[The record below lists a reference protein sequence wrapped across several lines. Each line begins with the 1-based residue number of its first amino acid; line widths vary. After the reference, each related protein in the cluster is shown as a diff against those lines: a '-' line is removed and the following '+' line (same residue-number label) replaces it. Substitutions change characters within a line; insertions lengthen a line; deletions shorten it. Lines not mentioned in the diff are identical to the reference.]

1 MVTEYDGK
9 EPHAPARPGLGW
21 RTIVKALSSAI
32 LLAITLAC
40 AAQPTL
46 PIITITSPQQD
57 EQVKGTIT
65 LKVDLETASGRLDE
79 FQLWLDGAQVG
90 IPDPGKMGKKH
101 GFELA
106 MDTALLA
113 EGKHTLIAKARSEG
127 EKAEWAE
134 ETVSFLVDNQ
144 PLKLNLV
151 IDPPDPKQGQ
161 AFFLKVYANK
171 PLDELSVDFME
182 QKPQFFPTQ
191 DGSYIAALGA
201 RPSSAVGD
209 YPISVNVTA
218 NGKPKTLSGSIHLV
232 SGKFL
237 HETIDM
243 PVATSAKVLG
253 RTEEQKAAEQE
264 EIVSTVTKVEPEL
277 YEKGALVMPVEGR
290 LTSPFYI
297 TRKFSDGN
305 GESHNGVDYAAPE
318 GTPIVA
324 DGAGIVRLARE
335 HIARGKFV
343 LIDHGRGWFS
353 ILQHMSEI
361 DVEEGQ
367 MVEKGQLVGKVG
379 MTGYANGDHLHWEMR
394 LNRWCV
400 DPRQFLTHGF
410 EY

>member
-1 MVTEYDGK
+1 MKSFV
-9 EPHAPARPGLGW
+9 
-21 RTIVKALSSAI
+21 SMI
-32 LLAITLAC
+32 LMAITLAC
-40 AAQPTL
+40 AAQSAMPD
-46 PIITITSPQQD
+46 ITIASPGQD
-57 EQVKGTIT
+57 EQVKGTIA
-65 LKVDLETASGRLDE
+65 LKIDLEVRSGRLGE
-79 FQLWLDGAQVG
+79 FQLWLDGKQVG
-90 IPDPGKMGKKH
+90 IPDPGKMTRKH
-101 GFELA
+101 GFELT
-106 MDTALLA
+106 MDTTVLA
-113 EGKHTLIAKARSEG
+113 EGKHTLTAMARCDG
-127 EKAEWAE
+127 EKSQWAE
-134 ETVSFLVDNQ
+134 KSVTFVVDNQ

-161 AFFLKVYANK
+161 AFFLKVYTNK

-201 RPSSAVGD
+201 RPSFAGGD
-209 YPISVNVTA
+209 YPISVAVTVNSKLTA
-218 NGKPKTLSGSIHLV
+218 LAGSIHLV
-232 SGKFL
+232 SGKFMK
-237 HETIDM
+237 ESIDM
-243 PVATSAKVLG
+243 PVATSAKVMG
-253 RTEEQKAAEQE
+253 RTEAQKAAEQE
-264 EIVSTVTKVEPEL
+264 EIVGVVTKVDPEL
-277 YEKGALVMPVEGR
+277 YEKGALVKPVEGK
-290 LTSPFYI
+290 LSSPFYI
-297 TRKFSDGN
+297 TRTFSDGN
-305 GESHNGVDYAAPE
+305 AESHNGVDYAAPE

-343 LIDHGRGWFS
+343 CIDHGRGWFS

-400 DPRQFLTHGF
+400 DPRQFLTRGF

>member
-1 MVTEYDGK
+1 
-9 EPHAPARPGLGW
+9 
-21 RTIVKALSSAI
+21 VKSLSSAI
-32 LLAITLAC
+32 FLAITLGC
-40 AAQPTL
+40 AAEPTV
-46 PIITITSPQQD
+46 PVINIISPVQD

-65 LKVDLETASGRLDE
+65 LKIDLETTSSHLEE
-79 FQLWLDGAQVG
+79 FQLWLDGSQVG

-101 GFELA
+101 RFELT
-106 MDTALLA
+106 MDTTLLT
-113 EGKHTLIAKARSEG
+113 EGKHTLVAMARTEG
-127 EKAEWAE
+127 EKAEWAQQTAE
-134 ETVSFLVDNQ
+134 FVVDNQ

-151 IDPPDPKQGQ
+151 IEPTDPKQGQ
-161 AFFLKVYANK
+161 AFFLKVYTNK

-201 RPSSAVGD
+201 RPSFASGD
-209 YPISVNVTA
+209 YPIAVNIIV
-218 NGKPKTLSGSIHLV
+218 NGKPTDLSGSIHLV
-232 SGKFL
+232 SGKFP
-237 HETIDM
+237 HEAINM

-253 RTEEQKAAEQE
+253 RTEAQKAAEQE
-264 EIVSTVTKVEPEL
+264 ELVGAVTKVDPQL
-277 YEKGALVMPVEGR
+277 YEKGALVKPVEGK

-297 TRKFSDGN
+297 TRTFSDGN
-305 GESHNGVDYAAPE
+305 AESHNGVDYAAPE

-343 LIDHGRGWFS
+343 CIDHGRGWFS

>member
-1 MVTEYDGK
+1 VIKT
-9 EPHAPARPGLGW
+9 
-21 RTIVKALSSAI
+21 VALSV
-32 LLAITLAC
+32 LLIISLAC
-40 AAQPTL
+40 SAQPD
-46 PIITITSPQQD
+46 PPSITIASPSQD

-65 LKVDLETASGRLDE
+65 LKIELETKSGRLDE
-79 FQLWLDGAQVG
+79 FQLWMDGAQVG

-106 MDTALLA
+106 MDTTMLS
-113 EGKHTLIAKARSEG
+113 EGKHTLTALARNEG
-127 EKAEWAE
+127 EKAEWVQ
-134 ETVSFLVDNQ
+134 ETVIFVVNNK
-144 PLKLNLV
+144 PLSLNLV

-161 AFFLKVYANK
+161 AFFLKVYTNK

-182 QKPQFFPTQ
+182 QQPQFFPTQ

-201 RPSSAVGD
+201 RPSFAAGD
-209 YPISVNVTA
+209 YPLSVNVTV
-218 NGKPKTLSGSIHLV
+218 NGKPTALTGSLHLV
-232 SGKFL
+232 AGKFL
-237 HETIDM
+237 HESIDM
-243 PVATSAKVLG
+243 PVATSAKVMG
-253 RTEEQKAAEQE
+253 RTEAQKAAEQE
-264 EIVSTVTKVEPEL
+264 EIVSTVTRVEPEL
-277 YEKGALVMPVEGR
+277 YEKGALVKPVEGR

-305 GESHNGVDYAAPE
+305 AESHNGVDYAAPE

-343 LIDHGRGWFS
+343 CIDHGRGWFS

-367 MVEKGQLVGKVG
+367 MVEKGQQVGKVG

-400 DPRQFLTHGF
+400 DPRQFLTQGF